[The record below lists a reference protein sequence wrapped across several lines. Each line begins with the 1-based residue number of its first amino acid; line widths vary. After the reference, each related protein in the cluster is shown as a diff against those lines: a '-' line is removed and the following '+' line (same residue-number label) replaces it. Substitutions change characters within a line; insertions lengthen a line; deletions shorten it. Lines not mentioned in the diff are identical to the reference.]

1 MNIKIRRIIL
11 LAMIFY
17 KYAVLINKI
26 TAYLPKEIEWIK
38 NAICLHESI
47 CTLLFIFFLLHF
59 YKRKSI
65 DGTN

>member
-1 MNIKIRRIIL
+1 
-11 LAMIFY
+11 MIFY

-47 CTLLFIFFLLHF
+47 CTLLFIFFLMHF

>member
-1 MNIKIRRIIL
+1 MTFFKSKILYEYQFLNRWL
-11 LAMIFY
+11 
-17 KYAVLINKI
+17 

>member
-1 MNIKIRRIIL
+1 MATYTITL
-11 LAMIFY
+11 SDAQ
-17 KYAVLINKI
+17 NKALGFV
-26 TAYLPKEIEWIK
+26 AYSQQEWIK